1 MHIRPANLSDIPQM
15 LVNARRFIDST
26 PYKDFPYDDASMT
39 EAFHQMMEDGLCFVV
54 VGEDGE
60 THLGGVGAVKGP
72 LFFKRDANVASER
85 FWWVVP
91 DDRGVG
97 VGKLLLKKLFQA
109 AKEQDCQFLMMISLA
124 DLKVDAIYKSMGM
137 TETEHCFLRAL

>member
-1 MHIRPANLSDIPQM
+1 
-15 LVNARRFIDST
+15 
-26 PYKDFPYDDASMT
+26 MT
-39 EAFHQMMEDGLCFVV
+39 EAFYQMMEDGLCFVV

-72 LFFKRDANVASER
+72 LFFKRSANVANER

-109 AKEQDCQFLMMISLA
+109 AKEQGCQFLMMISLA